1 MTRLGENA
9 YEASRDLSSLSTDQ
23 KNKTLKLMAES
34 LSDNKDDLLE
44 ANKEDLYIAN
54 NTGITDALLDRLELN
69 EGRIESMISGL
80 ISISRL
86 PDPIGEITNLK
97 PTPSGINVSKM
108 RVPLGVVG
116 IIYESRPN
124 VTADAAGLCLKSGNA
139 CILSLIHI

>member
-80 ISISRL
+80 ISISLL
-86 PDPIGEITNLK
+86 PDTIGEITNLK

-139 CILSLIHI
+139 CILRG